1 MDILKM
7 DEVVTSQTNTT
18 DFLDSNPNPSFLYSL
33 RSLGYVNSS
42 AIGDLIDNCLDNDV
56 KATEVQVNI
65 KQSKGQYVSID
76 ICDNGSGMDR
86 KTLEQAT
93 KLGSQTGKNRSDLG
107 CYGTGLK
114 SAASSM
120 GRRFD
125 VLTKNI
131 NDQFWI
137 ATYDIDEKVQ
147 LNNFRTPVR
156 IGTIDEY
163 NEFVTIIGGDT
174 GTIIRITKLD
184 NITDDNAS
192 QFSDG
197 IRKALGKTFKHY
209 IDNGIGIKVNGKEVE
224 SIDPMYRDQPWSKQ
238 ITNNETFEY
247 EGLNFRFNV
256 FSIGNIDKSYN
267 RTLEYPKNQKN
278 AGLYIYR
285 NYRMVGQGL
294 DLGMVGKLG
303 DGYKNAVRI
312 EFFVLGESDELFGSS
327 LTKMIHEKDAS
338 EIDQGFKDKCASL
351 FGPYIS
357 QIQNQE
363 KKDNQGEAL
372 TEDKKKSM
380 DNIFEAI
387 NKNPFVKVEK
397 TKGKNY
403 PDLDPK
409 EKPESTGRK
418 NKFSP
423 RPRKDLYTNYRVV
436 KLDTGEIFRPQ
447 KENGLYVIELNEN
460 HPFWSEFLVHQ
471 DETNMGY
478 ILKLF
483 VSLSISLE
491 STGFYSDSIK
501 NGLLTEFLYQTSQH
515 LRKYIMY

>member
-1 MDILKM
+1 M
-7 DEVVTSQTNTT
+7 DEVVTSKTNTT

-42 AIGDLIDNCLDNDV
+42 AIGDIIDNSLDKNV
-56 KATEVQVNI
+56 NATEVQVNI
-65 KQSKGQYVSID
+65 KQSKGEYVSID
-76 ICDNGSGMDR
+76 ICDNGAGMDL

-93 KLGSQTGKNRSDLG
+93 KLGSQTGKNRGDLG

-120 GRRFD
+120 GLRFD

-137 ATYDIDEKVQ
+137 ATYDIDDKVQ
-147 LNNFRTPVR
+147 SNNFRTPVR
-156 IGTIDEY
+156 IGTNEEY
-163 NEFVTIIGGDT
+163 KEFMDIIGGDT

-184 NITDDNAS
+184 NISDNNSS

-197 IRKALGKTFKHY
+197 IRKALGKTFKYY
-209 IDNGIGIKVNGKEVE
+209 IDNGISIKVNGKTVE

-238 ITNNETFEY
+238 LTSEEFEY
-247 EGLNFRFNV
+247 DGLKFKFNV
-256 FSIGNIDKSYN
+256 YNIGNIDKSYN
-267 RTLEYPKNQKN
+267 NTLDYPKNQKN

-285 NYRMVGQGL
+285 NYRMVGSGL
-294 DLGMVGKLG
+294 DLGMIGKLG
-303 DGYKNAVRI
+303 DGYKNGVRI
-312 EFFVLGESDELFGSS
+312 ELFVSGESDELFGSS

-351 FGPYIS
+351 FGPYIL
-357 QIQNQE
+357 QIQRLERQD
-363 KKDNQGEAL
+363 KDSKSL
-372 TEDKKKSM
+372 TDDKKKSL

-409 EKPESTGRK
+409 EKPEPTGRK

>member
-1 MDILKM
+1 MEIIVM
-7 DEVVTSQTNTT
+7 DEFATSQTNAT
-18 DFLDSNPNPSFLYSL
+18 DFLDSNPNPGFLYSL

-42 AIGDLIDNCLDNDV
+42 AIADIIDNSLDTNV
-56 KATEVQVNI
+56 NATEVNVDI
-65 KQSKGQYVSID
+65 KQSKGEYVHIYIS
-76 ICDNGSGMDR
+76 DNGSGMDR
-86 KTLEQAT
+86 PTLEQAT
-93 KLGSQTGKNRSDLG
+93 RLGSQTGKNRGDLG

-120 GRRFD
+120 GLRFD
-125 VLTKNI
+125 VFTKSEH
-131 NDQFWI
+131 DEFWI
-137 ATYDIDEKVQ
+137 ATYDIDEKVK

-156 IGTIDEY
+156 VGTIE
-163 NEFVTIIGGDT
+163 EFNLFKTLVGGET

-184 NITDDNAS
+184 NISDNNAS

-197 IRKALGKTFKHY
+197 IRKALGKTFKYY
-209 IDNGIGIKVNGKEVE
+209 IENGVTIRVNEKKVEP
-224 SIDPMYRDQPWSKQ
+224 IDPMYRNESWSKQ
-238 ITNNETFEY
+238 LTNNESFQY
-247 EGLNFRFNV
+247 DDLNFRFNV
-256 FSIGNIDKSYN
+256 FSIGKIDTSYN
-267 RTLEYPKNQKN
+267 RMLDYPKNQKN

-285 NYRMVGQGL
+285 NYRLVGQGL

-303 DGYKNAVRI
+303 DGYKNGVRI
-312 EFFVLGESDELFGSS
+312 ELFVSGESDELFGSS

-351 FGPYIS
+351 FGPYILH
-357 QIQNQE
+357 IQNQE
-363 KKDNQGEAL
+363 KKERVVDNLA
-372 TEDKKKSM
+372 EDKKKSL
-380 DNIFEAI
+380 DNIFQSI

-397 TKGKNY
+397 VKGKNN

-409 EKPESTGRK
+409 EKPEPTGRK

-423 RPRKDLYTNYRVV
+423 RPRKDEYTNYRVV

-471 DETNMGY
+471 DESNLGY
-478 ILKLF
+478 IIKLF

-491 STGFYSDSIK
+491 STGFYSDSLK
-501 NGLLTEFLYQTSQH
+501 NGLLTEFLYETSQN
-515 LRKYIMY
+515 LRKYILY

>member
-1 MDILKM
+1 METLIM
-7 DEVVTSQTNTT
+7 GEVASSQTTAT

-33 RSLGYVNSS
+33 RSLGYVNTS
-42 AIGDLIDNCLDNDV
+42 AFNDIIDNALDKGVN
-56 KATEVQVNI
+56 ATEVQVNI
-65 KQSKGQYVSID
+65 KHSKGQYVNID
-76 ICDNGSGMDR
+76 ICDNGAGMDR

-93 KLGSQTGKNRSDLG
+93 KLGSQTGKNRGYLG

-120 GRRFD
+120 GLQFD
-125 VLTKNI
+125 VLTKSV

-156 IGTIDEY
+156 IGTEEEY
-163 NEFVTIIGGDT
+163 KEFTDIIGTGT
-174 GTIIRITKLD
+174 GTIIRISKLD
-184 NITDDNAS
+184 NITDNNPS
-192 QFSDG
+192 QFADTV
-197 IRKALGKTFKHY
+197 RKALGKTFKYY
-209 IDNGIGIKVNGKEVE
+209 IDNGVSIKVNNKIVE
-224 SIDPMYRDQPWSKQ
+224 SIDPMYREQPWSKQ
-238 ITNNETFEY
+238 VTNNESFEY
-247 EGLNFRFNV
+247 DGLSFRFNV
-256 FSIGNIDKSYN
+256 FNIGNIDKSYN
-267 RTLEYPKNQKN
+267 QSLEFPKNQRN
-278 AGLYIYR
+278 AGLYVYR

-303 DGYKNAVRI
+303 DGYKNGVRI
-312 EFFVLGESDELFGSS
+312 ELFVQGESDELFGSS

-338 EIDQGFKDKCASL
+338 EIDQGFKDKCSSL
-351 FGPYIS
+351 FGPYIL

-363 KKDNQGEAL
+363 KKERESKSL
-372 TEDKKKSM
+372 TDDKKKSM
-380 DNIFEAI
+380 DNIFESI

-409 EKPESTGRK
+409 DKPEPTGRK

-423 RPRKDLYTNYRVV
+423 RPRKDLYTDYRVV

-447 KENGLYVIELNEN
+447 KENGLYIIELNEN

-471 DETNMGY
+471 DETNLGY

-501 NGLLTEFLYQTSQH
+501 NGLLNEFLYQTSQH